1 MQKVKALKISL
12 KTRSKVEK
20 GKAQSSDLMWRN
32 WCLTLLRTQPF
43 ANRCSF
49 TQVPFTEVSSTRSQ
63 GFRSLKSYVAKPEN
77 LLGSA
82 WHFFC
87 LPNVRLQPRPI
98 SWIDRFPPIN
108 LGFFKGNRI
117 SSSRHSND
125 LTFRNSMRPS
135 CSNTAWAFEMCGFC
149 ITTLANS

>member
-12 KTRSKVEK
+12 KTRSKVQK

-77 LLGSA
+77 LLSSA

-108 LGFFKGNRI
+108 LGVCQSKSHLVI
-117 SSSRHSND
+117 SSFEWPHISQ
-125 LTFRNSMRPS
+125 LRPS

>member
-12 KTRSKVEK
+12 KTRSKVQK

-63 GFRSLKSYVAKPEN
+63 GFRSLKSYVAKPEKLIGQRMTLLLSSRAIATKAN
-77 LLGSA
+77 LLNRQISA
-82 WHFFC
+82 NQPWFFQSKSH
-87 LPNVRLQPRPI
+87 LV
-98 SWIDRFPPIN
+98 
-108 LGFFKGNRI
+108 I
-117 SSSRHSND
+117 SSFEWPHISQ
-125 LTFRNSMRPS
+125 LRPS

>member
-12 KTRSKVEK
+12 KTRSKVQK

-63 GFRSLKSYVAKPEN
+63 GFRSLKSYVAKPEKLIGQRMT
-77 LLGSA
+77 LLLSSRA
-82 WHFFC
+82 IATSS
-87 LPNVRLQPRPI
+87 PI

-108 LGFFKGNRI
+108 LGVCQSKSHLVI
-117 SSSRHSND
+117 SSFEWPHISQ
-125 LTFRNSMRPS
+125 LRPS